1 MADDVLAIEARLK
14 DYISGSLA
22 QLETNV
28 KKFTETTKKTFDDVG
43 KSTKKTGESL
53 EQQYNKIIND
63 SNKAGKS
70 MDSIGGK
77 SKGLSSIMGGEL
89 TSALTNVVKGFA
101 AFEIAKRTISF
112 LIESGRA
119 ANEVAII
126 EAKLATALGYRSRAL
141 VEQANILQSKTGVDA
156 EEIKSSQS
164 LLASYI
170 KNEDAV
176 KKLTPAIIDFA
187 AATGIDLKTAATQVA
202 RAIQDDSNE
211 MGRWKISVEGAKGS
225 TERMNS
231 LMKGLNEKFGGQA
244 KAMMD
249 AEDGSKRLSQ
259 SMGDLMETIG
269 AGVNE
274 SLKPMKEFLSDVI
287 DKIDELWKAGRGK
300 TIFDDEKKVFENRK
314 KMLEEQL
321 VQAKNVANNPWA
333 IYASG
338 AITKMKELEK
348 ELDIVNKKLGVDS
361 GGVSSKEPTKIPS
374 GFRPSPTGGFVEDVP
389 INSMA
394 AENRAKDYE
403 KGMKEFLSV
412 KKRIESESLRIE
424 RESSVHIIEQRKILD
439 QAILDSMEEGYEK
452 QRVAARQD
460 YESKIA
466 EVDFGSQAEILLKK
480 NLESKL
486 TAITREE
493 TANRV
498 AIAKYEKEQKIIFTQ
513 TLASG
518 VMGIARAAAESTIKD
533 AKKRQGVIA
542 AMTMAEGLG
551 SAMIAFSE
559 AWKSKGTGGFW
570 AKLGIAIGTAASVT
584 AYTIGQVAAIKN
596 QKFANGTGF
605 AGGGMSLVGEQGPE
619 LVDIPRGSRV
629 YTHNETKNMM
639 GGNTI
644 NINIPLG
651 TSVDMRA
658 ATSIRESAKYIGEV
672 LMQAEYEGRLEKV
685 KAVLR

>member
-14 DYISGSLA
+14 DYITGSLA

-596 QKFANGTGF
+596 QKFANGTRF

-651 TSVDMRA
+651 ASVDMRA